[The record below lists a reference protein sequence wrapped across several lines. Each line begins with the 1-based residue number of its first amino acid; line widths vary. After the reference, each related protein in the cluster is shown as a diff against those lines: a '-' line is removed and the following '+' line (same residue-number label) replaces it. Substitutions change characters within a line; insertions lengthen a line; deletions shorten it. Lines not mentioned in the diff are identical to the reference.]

1 MKKILAIDDEQDI
14 LNLLHDI
21 LREEYIVYQARNVR
35 EALVLLEKT
44 EVDLILLDIM
54 MPQIDGWDFLW
65 MLKGSEKFKNIPV
78 IILTARAD
86 AENKL
91 IGLKEGVKHY
101 IVKPFLPNEL
111 IDKVK
116 EVLGD

>member
-14 LNLLHDI
+14 LNLLNDI
-21 LREEYIVYQARNVR
+21 LKEKYTVYQARNVR
-35 EALVLLEKT
+35 EALILLEKT
-44 EVDLILLDIM
+44 KVDLIILDIM

-101 IVKPFLPNEL
+101 IVKPFFPDEL
-111 IDKVK
+111 LNKVK
-116 EVLGD
+116 EVLEE